1 MGRSGPRARLPLWL
15 ALTVAVGALLV
26 AMTVSVSHGAVSIAF
41 PDVWAVMAHRG
52 LRLPVGLPTDPTAV
66 EIVWTLRAPRTV
78 LAALVGAGL
87 ALAGTAAQALI
98 RNPLADPYILGVS
111 GGASLLTVTAIV
123 VGLGSYG
130 LASTAFASF
139 VGAVGSLGL
148 VLVFGLRRGV
158 ISPLRLVLAGIAIGE
173 LLAGLT
179 SFMVL
184 RADEPQKVYSILF
197 WLAGSLDQAA
207 WSALWLPSAA
217 VVIGA
222 LILLFDA
229 ARLNALIV
237 GDETAASLGI
247 SVARLRWRLL
257 LVTSLLT
264 ALMVSQ
270 SGIIGFVGL
279 VVPHV
284 ARLVVGADHR
294 RVVPMAAVTG
304 AAFMV
309 LCDLA
314 SRTVIAP
321 TVIPVGIVTGVV
333 GAPFFLW
340 LLRRADTAR

>member
-1 MGRSGPRARLPLWL
+1 
-15 ALTVAVGALLV
+15 
-26 AMTVSVSHGAVSIAF
+26 MTASISSGAVSIPF
-41 PDVWAVMAHRG
+41 TDVWAVMAHRG
-52 LRLPVGLPTDPTAV
+52 LRLPIGLPTNPTAT

-111 GGASLLTVTAIV
+111 SGASLMTVTAIV
-123 VGLGSYG
+123 MGIGAYG
-130 LASTAFASF
+130 LASTATASF
-139 VGAVGSLGL
+139 VGALGALGL
-148 VLVFGLRRGV
+148 VLMFGVRRGL

-179 SFMVL
+179 SFVVL

-197 WLAGSLDQAA
+197 WLAGSLDQAN
-207 WSALWLPSAA
+207 WSPLLLPAMG
-217 VVIGA
+217 VVVGW
-222 LILLFDA
+222 LILSIDA

-247 SVARLRWRLL
+247 HVARLRWRLL
-257 LVTSLLT
+257 IVTSLLT

-294 RVVPMAAVTG
+294 RVVPMAAVSG
-304 AAFMV
+304 AAFVV
-309 LCDLA
+309 LCDLV
-314 SRTVIAP
+314 SRTVLAP

-340 LLRRADTAR
+340 LLRRADAEAR

>member
-1 MGRSGPRARLPLWL
+1 
-15 ALTVAVGALLV
+15 
-26 AMTVSVSHGAVSIAF
+26 MTASISSGAVSIGF
-41 PDVWAVMAHRG
+41 GDVWAVMAHRG
-52 LRLPVGLPTDPTAV
+52 LRLPVGLPADPTAT

-98 RNPLADPYILGVS
+98 RNPLADP
-111 GGASLLTVTAIV
+111 SLMTVTAIV
-123 VGLGSYG
+123 VGIGSYG
-130 LASTAFASF
+130 LASTATASF
-139 VGAVGSLGL
+139 VGAIGALGL
-148 VLVFGLRRGV
+148 VLLFGIRRGV
-158 ISPLRLVLAGIAIGE
+158 IAPLRLVLAGIAIGE

-184 RADEPQKVYSILF
+184 RADEPQKVYGILF
-197 WLAGSLDQAA
+197 WLAGSLDQAN
-207 WSALWLPSAA
+207 WSPLWLPAMGIA
-217 VVIGA
+217 VGL
-222 LILLFDA
+222 LILIADG

-247 SVARLRWRLL
+247 NVSRLRWRLL
-257 LVTSLLT
+257 VVTSLMT

-294 RVVPMAAVTG
+294 RVVPMAALTG

-309 LCDLA
+309 LCDLV

>member
-1 MGRSGPRARLPLWL
+1 
-15 ALTVAVGALLV
+15 
-26 AMTVSVSHGAVSIAF
+26 MTASISSGAVSIGF
-41 PDVWAVMAHRG
+41 GDVWAVMAHRG
-52 LRLPVGLPTDPTAV
+52 LRLPVGLPADPTAT

-111 GGASLLTVTAIV
+111 SGASLMTVTAIV
-123 VGLGSYG
+123 VGIGSYG
-130 LASTAFASF
+130 LASTATASF
-139 VGAVGSLGL
+139 VGAIGALGL
-148 VLVFGLRRGV
+148 VLLFGIRRGV
-158 ISPLRLVLAGIAIGE
+158 IAPLRLVLAGIAIGE

-184 RADEPQKVYSILF
+184 RADEPQKVYGILF
-197 WLAGSLDQAA
+197 WLAGSLDQAN
-207 WSALWLPSAA
+207 WSPLWLPAMGIA
-217 VVIGA
+217 VGL
-222 LILLFDA
+222 LILIADG

-247 SVARLRWRLL
+247 NVSRLRWRLL
-257 LVTSLLT
+257 VVTSLMT

-294 RVVPMAAVTG
+294 RVVPMAALTG

-309 LCDLA
+309 LCDLV